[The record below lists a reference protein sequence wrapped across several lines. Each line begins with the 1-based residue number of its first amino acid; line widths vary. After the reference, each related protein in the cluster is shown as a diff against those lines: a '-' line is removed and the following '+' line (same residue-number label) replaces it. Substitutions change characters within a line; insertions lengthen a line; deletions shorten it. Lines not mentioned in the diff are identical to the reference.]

1 MYDQPTLQ
9 RTLEYV
15 KIEASGEI
23 FALKLDIAVKKSRNK
38 FEFLR
43 ARGNPIEERAEAEA
57 GAYGYVVIKDLA
69 RHWISVNKRGDDVDK
84 TLFDQY
90 FVDFNFAKT
99 SGKRPVSHLDI

>member
-1 MYDQPTLQ
+1 MLRLKQA
-9 RTLEYV
+9 V
-15 KIEASGEI
+15 KI
-23 FALKLDIAVKKSRNK
+23 FALKLDIAVKKNRNK
-38 FEFLR
+38 LEFLR
-43 ARGNPIEERAEAEA
+43 ARGYPTEERAEAEA

-69 RHWISVNKRGDDVDK
+69 RHWISVNKRGHVVDK